1 MFQTDVT
8 KKNSVQI
15 DLTKTTEADI
25 YARPVY
31 YYNTKDPEGENE
43 TGVSVYEI
51 QRNTSPYAAG
61 QPIVSVN
68 IKLDGVMD
76 YHSVERKKYTTAII
90 EIGGIQAFYLF
101 LGFFVCGY
109 FTEIEFQANLVKE
122 LFLEK

>member
-1 MFQTDVT
+1 
-8 KKNSVQI
+8 
-15 DLTKTTEADI
+15 
-25 YARPVY
+25 
-31 YYNTKDPEGENE
+31 
-43 TGVSVYEI
+43 
-51 QRNTSPYAAG
+51 
-61 QPIVSVN
+61 VSVN

-109 FTEIEFQANLVKE
+109 FTEIDFQANLVKE